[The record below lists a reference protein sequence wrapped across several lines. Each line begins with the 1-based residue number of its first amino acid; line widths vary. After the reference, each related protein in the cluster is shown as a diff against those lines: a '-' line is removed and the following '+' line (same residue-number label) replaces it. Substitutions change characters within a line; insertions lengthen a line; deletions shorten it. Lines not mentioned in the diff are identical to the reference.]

1 MSLSLQEGTS
11 KILCQEHGRAGTA
24 WERLVDVN
32 DPRSHPSVTV
42 VVLAYNESHNLE
54 GACAEILDT
63 LQAHEIQSEVII
75 VNDGSSDG
83 TGNIADEI
91 AARTPGVRVVHHSVN
106 LGLGGGYRTGFA
118 HSRGEFVTFFPA
130 DGQFP
135 ASIIPRFLSVMDQV
149 DMALGYIPKR
159 SSTVVAR
166 SLSYLERVLYRVAF
180 GKMPTFQGI
189 LMFRRAILET
199 TPLVS
204 TGRGWAVL
212 MELIIRTSRGPYRIR
227 SIPNDMRARMS
238 GESKVNNLRTIV
250 ANVRQIAELYWR
262 L

>member
-1 MSLSLQEGTS
+1 MDDARS
-11 KILCQEHGRAGTA
+11 K
-24 WERLVDVN
+24 
-32 DPRSHPSVTV
+32 PRVSV
-42 VVLAYNESHNLE
+42 VVLAYNESQNLE

-63 LQAHEIQSEVII
+63 LQAHEIPSEVII

-83 TGNIADEI
+83 TGTIADEI
-91 AARTPGVRVVHHSVN
+91 AARTPTVRVVHHGVN

-135 ASIIPRFLSVMDQV
+135 ASIIPQFLAAMDQA
-149 DMALGYIPKR
+149 DMVLGYVPERK
-159 SSTVVAR
+159 STMVAR
-166 SLSYLERVLYRVAF
+166 GLSFLERLLYRIAF
-180 GKMPTFQGI
+180 GRMPTFQGI
-189 LMFRRAILET
+189 LMFRRAILEK

-227 SIPNDMRARMS
+227 SLPNDMRARMS
-238 GESKVNNLRTIV
+238 GASKVNNLRTII
-250 ANVRQIAELYWR
+250 ANLRQIAELYWR

>member
-1 MSLSLQEGTS
+1 
-11 KILCQEHGRAGTA
+11 
-24 WERLVDVN
+24 VDVT
-32 DPRSHPSVTV
+32 DSRLQPSVSV
-42 VVLAYNESHNLE
+42 VVLAYNESQNLE

-75 VNDGSSDG
+75 VNDGSTDG

-91 AARTPGVRVVHHSVN
+91 AARSSVVRVVHHSVN

-135 ASIIPRFLSVMDQV
+135 ASIIPQFLSVMDQA
-149 DMALGYIPKR
+149 DMVLGCIPNR
-159 SSTVVAR
+159 NSTLVAR
-166 SLSYLERVLYRVAF
+166 SLSFLERALYRIAF
-180 GKMPTFQGI
+180 GRMPTFQGI
-189 LMFRRAILET
+189 LMFRRAILDA

-250 ANVRQIAELYWR
+250 ANVRQVAELYWR